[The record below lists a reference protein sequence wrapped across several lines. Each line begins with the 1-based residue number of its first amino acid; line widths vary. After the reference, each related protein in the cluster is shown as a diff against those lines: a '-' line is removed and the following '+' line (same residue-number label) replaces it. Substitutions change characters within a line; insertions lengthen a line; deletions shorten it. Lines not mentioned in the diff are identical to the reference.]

1 LKLFNFNLFTI
12 SHLVK
17 NFVVESRNT
26 ANNFFAQSREAHGKH
41 VFFCREPC
49 CFREFSPWLTA
60 KRYFAVCPQKKQKAE
75 LTTNFDFPV
84 VDT

>member
-26 ANNFFAQSREAHGKH
+26 ANKFFARSREAHGKH
-41 VFFCREPC
+41 VFFVVSLVVSVS
-49 CFREFSPWLTA
+49 FRLGWQQ
-60 KRYFAVCPQKKQKAE
+60 KRYFAVCPQKSKKQSSRQI
-75 LTTNFDFPV
+75 LIFL
-84 VDT
+84 

>member
-26 ANNFFAQSREAHGKH
+26 ANKFFARSREAHGKH

-60 KRYFAVCPQKKQKAE
+60 KTVFCRVPAKKAKNRAH
-75 LTTNFDFPV
+75 DKI
-84 VDT
+84 